1 MRENAESLEPS
12 RPPLSQTLRPDG
24 PPQHGAVPTAA
35 PEGSEPDETIHTEDN
50 SMPNAIVYTCTM
62 HTEVKSDVPGKC
74 PKCGMTLVPEKPS
87 KGPGSPKK

>member
-1 MRENAESLEPS
+1 
-12 RPPLSQTLRPDG
+12 
-24 PPQHGAVPTAA
+24 
-35 PEGSEPDETIHTEDN
+35 
-50 SMPNAIVYTCTM
+50 MPNAIVYTCTM